1 MSSRA
6 TQDPGISTIP
16 WTAEDDRLLRE
27 LKTAKVSWRK
37 ISMVIDDRP
46 IRDLKRRWDCIRSG
60 KPRYSQVY
68 SFAEDA
74 DGFYSTIEQPYAWGT
89 KYQGKERHVSFRT
102 LPTDEADTDEEEEET
117 QDEDEDEDEEE
128 EENISQPPKIKR
140 VYYIDDAFTLE
151 DVLLLHKIASEWRKD
166 RWTTISTRFNEMT
179 GRHITPDEAK
189 SVIDT

>member
-102 LPTDEADTDEEEEET
+102 LPTDEAD
-117 QDEDEDEDEEE
+117 E